1 MLLKKKITI
10 IITATALILLAGLS
24 CEKDLKK
31 TDPNGQSPDEY
42 FNTSANILAATNA
55 IYSVLHSQALIA
67 REWFF
72 IHDLRSDEVA
82 AGGGQLEVPRAQI
95 LNGAADPSNAVIL
108 SNYAA
113 LYTLIHRANT
123 VLDYAPAA
131 KDNAALTA
139 RNVGE
144 AKFFRAWAYF
154 ELVSQWGPV
163 PLYTTTVKGPNDFQP
178 RAKEAD
184 VYALII
190 KDLTDAVAA
199 LPEKSVYG
207 SSDVGRATRSAANA
221 MLGRVYMQT
230 GAYDKAK
237 AALLAIPT
245 SGNDGYWLV
254 DRYLDNFE
262 LETKFNPE
270 AILEVTFYDK
280 GDNNFNWG
288 GGIKLVGDGPAADQT
303 TVRNQ
308 EYCPVAWR
316 NLIPSNK
323 YLNEFE
329 NTATGAA
336 KTDPRFSYSVY
347 QTGDWFNNNTEQ
359 LTADEQNG
367 NSSVVNGVTKKV
379 SWRKYMLIYR
389 EHSSF
394 HPGGNDQRVIRY
406 AEVLLNLAECENE
419 LGNTAQAITYLNRVR
434 ARPSVNMPPYPTTQY
449 PCGNKDQV
457 TKAIMHERMVELG
470 DEEVRNIDII
480 RWRKK
485 GYFTTDPLPYF
496 RPNRDELLPI
506 PQFEIDNNPKLGSGG
521 IPAQN
526 PGY

>member
-1 MLLKKKITI
+1 
-10 IITATALILLAGLS
+10 
-24 CEKDLKK
+24 
-31 TDPNGQSPDEY
+31 
-42 FNTSANILAATNA
+42 
-55 IYSVLHSQALIA
+55 
-67 REWFF
+67 
-72 IHDLRSDEVA
+72 
-82 AGGGQLEVPRAQI
+82 
-95 LNGAADPSNAVIL
+95 
-108 SNYAA
+108 
-113 LYTLIHRANT
+113 
-123 VLDYAPAA
+123 
-131 KDNAALTA
+131 
-139 RNVGE
+139 
-144 AKFFRAWAYF
+144 
-154 ELVSQWGPV
+154 
-163 PLYTTTVKGPNDFQP
+163 
-178 RAKEAD
+178 
-184 VYALII
+184 
-190 KDLTDAVAA
+190 
-199 LPEKSVYG
+199 
-207 SSDVGRATRSAANA
+207 

-419 LGNTAQAITYLNRVR
+419 LGNTAQAIAYLNRVR